1 MSFDDREKAF
11 ENKYKHDEELKF
23 KVEVRLAK
31 LFGQWVAAELG
42 LAPDKA
48 DAYAKDMVAAQLDAP
63 GNDDIIGKAAADL
76 KAAGKELPTAA
87 LQAKVDALEPIARD
101 QIMTEKK

>member
-31 LFGQWVAAELG
+31 LFGQWVAAEI
-42 LAPDKA
+42 AMTPDKA
-48 DAYAKDMVAAQLDAP
+48 DAYAKEMVAAQLDAP
-63 GNDDIIGKAAADL
+63 GNDDIIDKAAADL
-76 KAAGKELPTAA
+76 KAAGKEMPRAA
-87 LQAKVDALEPIARD
+87 LQAKVDALEPVARD
-101 QIMTEKK
+101 QVMTETK